1 MRVCIMTLL
10 IVIYRTDI
18 ELQLICCEEL
28 DAINLKLNTNKSYCM
43 RIGKRFFSQCPK
55 LFTSNGVIA
64 WAKEAK
70 YLGIIIES
78 NRRFK
83 VSFDDIKC
91 KFCASFNTMYS
102 KLGHI
107 PDLNV
112 TIHLLES
119 IAVPILLYAKE

>member
-1 MRVCIMTLL
+1 MFAATSYM
-10 IVIYRTDI
+10 
-18 ELQLICCEEL
+18 Q
-28 DAINLKLNTNKSYCM
+28 INLKLNTNKSYCI
-43 RIGKRFFSQCPK
+43 RIGKRFFVDCPEIC
-55 LFTSNGVIA
+55 TGDGVIV
-64 WAKEAK
+64 WATEAN
-70 YLGIIIES
+70 YPGIIIES

-83 VSFDDIKC
+83 VSFPDVKC

-119 IAVPILLYAKE
+119 IAVPILLYALEALNLNRFELNS